1 MDDLPGKLA
10 KLPLFA
16 HLDND
21 ALAAVAQHVYEVEAR
36 AGQVLIEIGQPG
48 AGMFVLEEGELEV
61 QLPSGE
67 TIVIAKPGEFV
78 GDLALLTDE
87 PHVARVRA
95 HTQVRCLAIS
105 RQDFTALLQEQPR
118 IALAML
124 PVLARRLASSLSFR

>member
-1 MDDLPGKLA
+1 MDEDLPGKLA

-16 HLDND
+16 QLDD
-21 ALAAVAQHVYEVEAR
+21 EALAAVAKHVYEVEAR
-36 AGQVLIEIGQPG
+36 AGQVLIEVGQPG

-67 TIVIAKPGEFV
+67 TIVLGPGEFV
-78 GDLALLTDE
+78 GELALLTDE

-95 HTQVRCLAIS
+95 HTEVRCLAIS

-124 PVLARRLASSLSFR
+124 PVLARRLAGSLSFR

>member
-1 MDDLPGKLA
+1 MDEALPRKLA

-16 HLDND
+16 HLDD
-21 ALAAVAQHVYEVEAR
+21 EALAAVAKHGGEVEAP

-61 QLPSGE
+61 QLPTGE
-67 TIVIAKPGEFV
+67 AIILGPGEFV

-95 HTQVRCLAIS
+95 HTEVRCLAIS
-105 RQDFTALLQEQPR
+105 RQDFTELLQEQPR

>member
-1 MDDLPGKLA
+1 MDEALPRKLA
-10 KLPLFA
+10 ELPLFA
-16 HLDND
+16 HLDDD
-21 ALAAVAQHVYEVEAR
+21 ALAAVAKHVDEVEAP

-61 QLPSGE
+61 QLPTGE
-67 TIVIAKPGEFV
+67 AIILGPGEFV

-95 HTQVRCLAIS
+95 HTEVRCLAIS
-105 RQDFTALLQEQPR
+105 RQDFTELLQEQPR